1 MVPKCSKV
9 YPNLYKMRISN
20 KLVEVLGQPRLD
32 KPPYYDVQH
41 LRRVS
46 DYDLAQGDKNPYLR
60 T

>member
-1 MVPKCSKV
+1 
-9 YPNLYKMRISN
+9 MRISN